1 MSSLHGVPVSD
12 VVFGN
17 GWAPGSTRR
26 VVVKAADESWNIS
39 RNDSSAASLALA
51 HADNGEC
58 IVMSSSGEVL
68 YDLRPLARSNWEYRV
83 DGLESEFTFTL
94 RICDNSTQ
102 HHPIAHWQRG
112 GDSGALGTVGG
123 KPRKRGNKLLVEY
136 ADGDAC
142 PGAAQRNR
150 SALISFICE
159 AHADSEYGQPEFVA
173 EWNQCE
179 FMFEWRTPLA
189 CASRKLASEE
199 SNGEQSGR
207 AGEGNGAS
215 RGSVAFVVIFVVGS
229 VYILGGFLYNRVFN
243 LSSGLRGIE
252 QLPNYKFWRGI
263 YLFSKRAVLLLAD
276 GATRLVD
283 AVRGRRG
290 AIHIDAAE
298 HNIRNEIFASTAD
311 EGEGDALPFA
321 LR

>member
-1 MSSLHGVPVSD
+1 MSSLHGVLVSD

-39 RNDSSAASLALA
+39 RNDMLLLVQIAACLALA
-51 HADNGEC
+51 QANNGEC

-68 YDLRPLARSNWEYRV
+68 YDLRPLVRSNWEYSV
-83 DGLESEFTFTL
+83 DGLESEYTFSL

-102 HHPIAHWQRG
+102 RHPIARWRRG

-123 KPRKRGNKLLVEY
+123 RPRKRGNKLLVEY
-136 ADGDAC
+136 TNGDAC
-142 PGAAQRNR
+142 PGAAQLNR
-150 SALISFICE
+150 SALISFICS

-173 EWNQCE
+173 EWNQCV

-189 CASRKLASEE
+189 CEPSKRASEE
-199 SNGEQSGR
+199 SNSGQSGGI
-207 AGEGNGAS
+207 GEGNGAS

-252 QLPNYKFWRGI
+252 QLPNYRFW
-263 YLFSKRAVLLLAD
+263 
-276 GATRLVD
+276 
-283 AVRGRRG
+283 
-290 AIHIDAAE
+290 
-298 HNIRNEIFASTAD
+298 
-311 EGEGDALPFA
+311 
-321 LR
+321 